1 MKGNYLVVD
10 KKVLPEVY
18 SKVIEVKNILKD
30 GKIKEITEATKIVG
44 ISRSVY
50 YKYKDHVFDFA
61 ESVQGRKMT
70 FSMIIKHEKGVLSD
84 TLNYISDKGG
94 NVLTIDQGIPI
105 NGAANLSVT
114 IDMTSLECDI
124 TALLDGLR
132 ARSSVEKVDFIAM
145 E

>member
-1 MKGNYLVVD
+1 MKGNYLVID

-18 SKVIEVKNILKD
+18 EKVIEVKRVLKE
-30 GKIKEITEATKIVG
+30 GKIKEITEATKKIG

-70 FSMIIKHEKGVLSD
+70 FSMIIEHKKGVLSD
-84 TLNYISDKGG
+84 ILNYISDKGG

-105 NGAANLSVT
+105 NGSANLSIT
-114 IDMTSLECDI
+114 IDMSSLECDL
-124 TALLDGLR
+124 TGLLGGLGDMPNI
-132 ARSSVEKVDFIAM
+132 EKVDFIAM

>member
-10 KKVLPEVY
+10 KKVLPDVY
-18 SKVIEVKNILKD
+18 EKVIEVKNLLKE
-30 GKIKEITEATKIVG
+30 GKIKEITEATKKVG

-61 ESVQGRKMT
+61 ESIQGRKMT
-70 FSMIIKHEKGVLSD
+70 FSMIIDHKKGVLSD
-84 TLNYISDKGG
+84 VLNYISDKGG

-105 NGAANLSVT
+105 NGSANLSIT
-114 IDMTSLECDI
+114 IDMSALECDI
-124 TALLDGLR
+124 SGLLDGL
-132 ARSSVEKVDFIAM
+132 SEMPNTQKVDFIAM

>member
-18 SKVIEVKNILKD
+18 EKVIEVKNLLKE

-50 YKYKDHVFDFA
+50 YKYKDHVFEFA
-61 ESVQGRKMT
+61 ESIQGRKMT
-70 FSMIIKHEKGVLSD
+70 FSMIIEHKKGVLSD
-84 TLNYISDKGG
+84 VLNYISDKGG

-105 NGAANLSVT
+105 NGSANLSIT
-114 IDMTSLECDI
+114 IDMSALECDI
-124 TALLDGLR
+124 SDLLDGLGDMTNTQE
-132 ARSSVEKVDFIAM
+132 VNFIAM

>member
-18 SKVIEVKNILKD
+18 EKVIEVKNLLKE

-61 ESVQGRKMT
+61 ERIQGRKMT
-70 FSMIIKHEKGVLSD
+70 FSMIIEHKKGVLSD
-84 TLNYISDKGG
+84 VLNYISDKGG

-105 NGAANLSVT
+105 NGFANLSIT
-114 IDMTSLECDI
+114 IDMSSLECDI
-124 TALLDGLR
+124 SDLLDGLGDMPNTQE
-132 ARSSVEKVDFIAM
+132 VNFIAM

>member
-18 SKVIEVKNILKD
+18 EKVIEVKNLLKE

-50 YKYKDHVFDFA
+50 YKYKDHVFEFA
-61 ESVQGRKMT
+61 ESIQGRKMT
-70 FSMIIKHEKGVLSD
+70 FSMIIEHKKGVLSD
-84 TLNYISDKGG
+84 VLNYISDKGG

-105 NGAANLSVT
+105 NGFANLSIT
-114 IDMTSLECDI
+114 IDMSALECDI
-124 TALLDGLR
+124 SDLLDGLGDMTNTQE
-132 ARSSVEKVDFIAM
+132 VNFIAM

>member
-18 SKVIEVKNILKD
+18 EKVIEVKNLLKE

-50 YKYKDHVFDFA
+50 YKYKDHVFEFA
-61 ESVQGRKMT
+61 ESIQGRKMT
-70 FSMIIKHEKGVLSD
+70 FSMIVQHKKGVLSD
-84 TLNYISDKGG
+84 VLNYISDKGG

-105 NGAANLSVT
+105 NGFANLSIT
-114 IDMTSLECDI
+114 IDMSALECDI
-124 TALLDGLR
+124 SDLLDGLGDMTNTQE
-132 ARSSVEKVDFIAM
+132 VNFIAM

>member
-132 ARSSVEKVDFIAM
+132 ERSSVEKVDFIAM

>member
-18 SKVIEVKNILKD
+18 EKVIEVKNLLKE
-30 GKIKEITEATKIVG
+30 GKIKEITEATKKVG

-50 YKYKDHVFDFA
+50 YKYKDHIFDFA
-61 ESVQGRKMT
+61 ESIQGRKMT
-70 FSMIIKHEKGVLSD
+70 FSMMIEHKKGVLSD
-84 TLNYISDKGG
+84 VLNYISDKGG

-105 NGAANLSVT
+105 NGSANLSIT
-114 IDMTSLECDI
+114 IDMSALECDI
-124 TALLDGLR
+124 SDLLDGLG
-132 ARSSVEKVDFIAM
+132 EMPNTQKVDFIAM

>member
-18 SKVIEVKNILKD
+18 EKVIEVKNLLKE

-61 ESVQGRKMT
+61 ESIQGRKMT
-70 FSMIIKHEKGVLSD
+70 FSMIIEHKKGVLSD
-84 TLNYISDKGG
+84 VLNYISDKGG

-105 NGAANLSVT
+105 NGSANLSIT
-114 IDMTSLECDI
+114 IDMSSLECDI
-124 TALLDGLR
+124 SDLLDGLGDMPNTQE
-132 ARSSVEKVDFIAM
+132 VNFIAM